1 MTPQDYIKNAIAT
14 ESPITDIRLNTEL
27 FEALANVAI
36 AALNGLDAMKKSAFY
51 GKQIG
56 STNLAASIQQ
66 TVDAVHQLAPHSL
79 SLARGQYPVQPLK
92 DGVNPRIVHALFGVP
107 TESGELLETFVEYV
121 KTGNLDVPNLV
132 EELGDV
138 SWYQAIALD
147 AMSSSFEEL
156 FQVNITKLHKK
167 RYKSGAFSAE
177 EAVNRDLV
185 AERSQLEADTAS
197 VTVETVTE
205 QVALST
211 GPSAGT
217 VCPDD
222 LANDTTETVPPVEIV
237 APAQPLT
244 GKPKKRSK

>member
-1 MTPQDYIKNAIAT
+1 MTPQEYIKNATAT

-27 FEALANVAI
+27 FTALATVAI

-56 STNLAASIQQ
+56 TTNLASSIQE
-66 TVDAVHQLAPHSL
+66 TIDAVHQLAPLGL
-79 SLARGQYPVQPLK
+79 SLARGHYPTQPLL

-107 TESGELLETFVEYV
+107 TESGELLETFIDYI
-121 KTGNLDVPNLV
+121 KTGKLDIPNLV

-167 RYKSGAFSAE
+167 RYKSGTFTTE

-185 AERSQLEADTAS
+185 AERAQLESDTAS
-197 VTVETVTE
+197 VSVDTAIVTE
-205 QVALST
+205 Q
-211 GPSAGT
+211 T
-217 VCPDD
+217 VDP
-222 LANDTTETVPPVEIV
+222 APVVTVDTIVPTEQPTVEVV
-237 APAQPLT
+237 APVAPVST
-244 GKPKKRSK
+244 KNKKRSK